1 MTILQCT
8 SLSKHYGRGE
18 ELVKAL
24 EVVSLSLEQGS
35 FTAITG
41 PSGSGKSTL
50 LHMLGGLDR
59 PTEGSVQFR
68 DKDLYRLRDDQ
79 LAILR
84 RRQFGFV
91 FQSYNLV
98 RELTGMENILLP
110 LMLDKRS
117 PDEAYLNRLI
127 DILGIGS
134 RRNHLP
140 SAMSGGQQQRFAIA
154 DQNGELL
161 VALQN
166 PPAPLTVG
174 SVEAFLN
181 DFLPSH
187 PEASV
192 DYIHGSSTAMALA
205 SRPGQKAAAI
215 LLPDLAKADLFK
227 GVVLGGVLPR
237 KTFSMG
243 HAEEK
248 RYYNECRAID

>member
-8 SLSKHYGRGE
+8 SLSKHYGKGE

-24 EVVSLSLEQGS
+24 EGVSLSLEQGS

-117 PDEAYLNRLI
+117 PDEAYLNRLT
-127 DILGIGS
+127 DILGIDS

-140 SAMSGGQQQRFAIA
+140 SAMSGGQQQRCAIA
-154 DQNGELL
+154 RALANKPEILFADEPTGNLDGQTGRMVLELL
-161 VALQN
+161 RELNRELGITLVLVTHDLGVAEQ
-166 PPAPLTVG
+166 AQRVIHLTDG
-174 SVEAFLN
+174 KIARDS
-181 DFLPSH
+181 
-187 PEASV
+187 
-192 DYIHGSSTAMALA
+192 
-205 SRPGQKAAAI
+205 
-215 LLPDLAKADLFK
+215 
-227 GVVLGGVLPR
+227 GGVQL
-237 KTFSMG
+237 
-243 HAEEK
+243 
-248 RYYNECRAID
+248 

>member
-1 MTILQCT
+1 MTILQCA

-24 EVVSLSLEQGS
+24 DGVSLSLEQGS

-117 PDEAYLNRLI
+117 PDETYLNRLI
-127 DILGIGS
+127 DILGIDS
-134 RRNHLP
+134 RQNHLP
-140 SAMSGGQQQRFAIA
+140 SAMSGGQQQRIAIA
-154 DQNGELL
+154 RALANKPEILFADEPTGNLDGQTGRMVLELL
-161 VALQN
+161 RELNRELGITLVLVTHDLGVAEQ
-166 PPAPLTVG
+166 AQRVIHLTDG
-174 SVEAFLN
+174 KIARDS
-181 DFLPSH
+181 
-187 PEASV
+187 
-192 DYIHGSSTAMALA
+192 
-205 SRPGQKAAAI
+205 
-215 LLPDLAKADLFK
+215 
-227 GVVLGGVLPR
+227 GGVQL
-237 KTFSMG
+237 
-243 HAEEK
+243 
-248 RYYNECRAID
+248 

>member
-24 EVVSLSLEQGS
+24 EGVSLSLEQGS

-110 LMLDKRS
+110 LMLDKRT
-117 PDEAYLNRLI
+117 PDEAYLNRLT
-127 DILGIGS
+127 DILGIDS

-140 SAMSGGQQQRFAIA
+140 SAMSGGQQQLFAIA
-154 DQNGELL
+154 RALANKPEILFADEPTGNLDGQTGRMVLELL
-161 VALQN
+161 RELNRELGITLVLVTHDLGVAEQ
-166 PPAPLTVG
+166 AQRVIHLTDG
-174 SVEAFLN
+174 KIARDS
-181 DFLPSH
+181 
-187 PEASV
+187 
-192 DYIHGSSTAMALA
+192 
-205 SRPGQKAAAI
+205 
-215 LLPDLAKADLFK
+215 
-227 GVVLGGVLPR
+227 GGVQL
-237 KTFSMG
+237 
-243 HAEEK
+243 
-248 RYYNECRAID
+248 